1 MSNELGV
8 GLMDAPENTLW
19 DKGKVIKPLQFCAVA
34 SLRPK
39 RRGKIQLGP
48 PQELVF
54 EPLPTPIVA
63 KQGRPLRLHRS
74 HPPLQIW
81 RSPSLE
87 TRSIPPA
94 KSRITP
100 ILYELTDWLARA
112 SASFSL
118 AQLRHAP

>member
-1 MSNELGV
+1 
-8 GLMDAPENTLW
+8 MDAPENTLL
-19 DKGKVIKPLQFCAVA
+19 DKVKVIKPLQFCAVA

-39 RRGKIQLGP
+39 RRSKIQVGP
-48 PQELVF
+48 PQELIL
-54 EPLPTPIVA
+54 ELLPAPIVA
-63 KQGRPLRLHRS
+63 KQGRPARPHRS

-87 TRSIPPA
+87 RRSIPPA

-100 ILYELTDWLARA
+100 ILHELTNLLARA

-118 AQLRHAP
+118 